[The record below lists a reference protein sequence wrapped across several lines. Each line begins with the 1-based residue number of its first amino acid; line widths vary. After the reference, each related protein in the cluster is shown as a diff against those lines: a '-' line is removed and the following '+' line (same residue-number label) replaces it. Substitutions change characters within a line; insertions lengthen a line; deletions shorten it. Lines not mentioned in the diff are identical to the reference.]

1 MFTDCL
7 DPKKH
12 ACQLVAIQHCSSVG
26 FKGEPSQRCL
36 DPHRSCVWGQVRHM
50 PAPVL
55 NDKRWSIDLEKRIQE
70 AHSADS
76 ASYSKRY
83 GFNPGSGKEIF
94 VIDTPPPYP
103 SGTWHIGAVA
113 QYSMIDVIARSQR
126 LLGKEVY
133 FPWGVDRNGIN
144 IEFTVEKNTKRKMK
158 TYDRAEFLKLCE
170 ETIETFTQAMR
181 KTARR
186 VGLSCDYEREYLTDS
201 PAYRAVTQSIF
212 IELFKKGSIIED
224 LRPNIYDPVEGT
236 TIADA
241 EVERLSR
248 KTRLVDVK
256 WTCDDG
262 TEIVIST
269 TRPEL
274 ICACGVV
281 VVHPDD
287 ARYTHLVGKTIQL
300 PLPVEGRSTSVEIKT
315 HASVKSDFGSG
326 VLMVCSFGDQNDV
339 AVFRELGLTPF
350 QAINLEGKLTEL
362 AGPFAGMKV
371 YDARNAAIEHLE
383 ESGKLV
389 NVVEREQEIPVSERG
404 KNPVEI
410 ILLKEWYVQQT
421 DAQDRMR
428 EHIEE
433 IEFHPLRNKQFLLDW
448 MDNISIDWPIS
459 RRRWY
464 HTEIP
469 IWYSED
475 GAKIV
480 VPPTGTYVQPWCQSP
495 PEGSQ
500 VLSRETREELGSF
513 EALKSELGTLVGE
526 EKVFDTWMDSSNS
539 NLFVSGYLNQP
550 EVFEKAFPTALRPQG
565 KEIVR
570 TWLYYTLLKSNLL
583 LDKPGFKHVWIDG
596 LGMDPWGR
604 KMSKSLGNGIDA
616 DSVLECGAGGRTG
629 SWKVKGPEK
638 TVSLRANKIGSEC
651 FRLWKAC
658 DAQVGDD
665 FHINPEEIEK
675 KYFGVLTKLF
685 NVARFAS
692 QFQIPEDLET
702 TPGNLAIE
710 DKWILAEFSATMDV
724 VRTAWENLDIYTATQ
739 ALKTFGTGVLPSHY
753 LEMVK
758 SRLYDDD
765 MAASWTLHRIV
776 RDFMS
781 AFTPV
786 CPFFTHH
793 ISESLYRISA
803 VDVDAFP
810 TSADSSVGL
819 GTVEGDRL
827 RNLSPAVQSFNG
839 DTWNS
844 KKEQGISLNQP
855 VSGIKIPEELVDFT
869 AILTRMHHLE

>member
-1 MFTDCL
+1 
-7 DPKKH
+7 
-12 ACQLVAIQHCSSVG
+12 
-26 FKGEPSQRCL
+26 
-36 DPHRSCVWGQVRHM
+36 M
-50 PAPVL
+50 PTPRL
-55 NDKRWSIDLEKRIQE
+55 NEKRWSVDLEKKIQTE
-70 AHSADS
+70 HSAS
-76 ASYSKRY
+76 SEEYSQRY
-83 GFNPGSGKEIF
+83 GFNPDSGKEIF

-158 TYDRAEFLKLCE
+158 TYDRAEFLQLCE
-170 ETIETFTQAMR
+170 KTIEEFTQAMR
-181 KTARR
+181 NTARR
-186 VGLSCDYEREYLTDS
+186 VGLSCDFDREYLTDA
-201 PAYRAVTQSIF
+201 PDYRSVTQSIF
-212 IELFKKGSIIED
+212 VELFKNGTIVED

-241 EVERLSR
+241 EVERLQR
-248 KTRLVDVK
+248 KTKLVDVK
-256 WTCDDG
+256 WKLDDG
-262 TEIVIST
+262 SSLIIST

-287 ARYTHLVGKTIQL
+287 ERYQHLVGQKIM
-300 PLPVEGRSTSVEIKT
+300 LPVPVAGRDNYVEIKT
-315 HASVKSDFGSG
+315 HPSVKSEFGSG

-350 QAINLEGKLTEL
+350 QAINLDGCMTEL
-362 AGPFAGMKV
+362 AGQWSGLPV
-371 YDARNAAIEHLE
+371 IEARKAVTEFLESNGQIDKIE
-383 ESGKLV
+383 
-389 NVVEREQEIPVSERG
+389 EREQEVPVSERG

-410 ILLKEWYVQQT
+410 ILLKEWYVRQT
-421 DAQDRMR
+421 HIQDRMKDL
-428 EHIEE
+428 IDE
-433 IEFHPLRNKQFLLDW
+433 ITFHPVRNRQFLLDW

-469 IWYSED
+469 IWYSADE
-475 GAKIV
+475 KYVI
-480 VPPTGTYVQPWCQSP
+480 VPPSGSYVQPWREQP
-495 PEGSQ
+495 PAGSR
-500 VLSRETREELGSF
+500 VLNRISREDVGSF
-513 EALKSELGTLVGE
+513 EDMSDSLGEIIGE

-539 NLFVSGYLNQP
+539 NLFVSGYLNHP
-550 EVFEKAFPTALRPQG
+550 EIFEKSFPTALRPQG

-570 TWLYYTLLKSNLL
+570 TWLYYTLLKSALL

-638 TVSLRANKIGSEC
+638 TVNLKANKIGSEC

-665 FHINPEEIEK
+665 FQINPEEIEQR
-675 KYFGVLTKLF
+675 YFGVLTKLF
-685 NVARFAS
+685 NVSRFAS
-692 QFQIPEDLET
+692 QFDVPNDLDNIPNDL
-702 TPGNLAIE
+702 NIE
-710 DKWILAEFSATMDV
+710 DEWILHEFNSVMSEV
-724 VRTAWENLDIYTATQ
+724 KTAWENLDIYTATQ
-739 ALKTFGTGVLPSHY
+739 ALKTFGTGILPSHY

-758 SRLYDDD
+758 SRLYDGDTK
-765 MAASWTLHRIV
+765 AAWTIHRMV

-781 AFTPV
+781 AFSPI

-793 ISESLYRISA
+793 ISQTIYGFSA
-803 VDVDAFP
+803 VDIDGFP
-810 TSADSSVGL
+810 TNPFTTKYDPERGEYLTSKTFDL
-819 GTVEGDRL
+819 QT
-827 RNLSPAVQSFNG
+827 FNG
-839 DTWNS
+839 EVWGT
-844 KKEQGISLNQP
+844 KKANGVSLNQP
-855 VSGIKIPEELVDFT
+855 ISGVVIPDNLSEFT
-869 AILTRMHHLE
+869 EILTSMHSLE

>member
-1 MFTDCL
+1 
-7 DPKKH
+7 
-12 ACQLVAIQHCSSVG
+12 
-26 FKGEPSQRCL
+26 
-36 DPHRSCVWGQVRHM
+36 M
-50 PAPVL
+50 PAPTL
-55 NDKRWSIDLEKRIQE
+55 SDKRWSIDLEKRIQE
-70 AHSADS
+70 AHTEDS
-76 ASYSKRY
+76 QVYARRY
-83 GFNPGSGKEIF
+83 AFNPESGKEFF

-158 TYDRAEFLKLCE
+158 TYDRAEFLEMCKT
-170 ETIETFTQAMR
+170 TIEEFTQAMR

-186 VGLSCDYEREYLTDS
+186 VGLSCDYDREYLTDS
-201 PAYRAVTQSIF
+201 PEYRTVTQSIF
-212 IELFKKGSIIED
+212 IELFKKGAIIED

-241 EVERLSR
+241 EVERLPR
-248 KTRLVDVK
+248 RTKLIDVQ

-287 ARYTHLVGKTIQL
+287 DRYSHLVGKRIQL
-300 PLPVEGRSTSVEIKT
+300 PMPVHGRETSVEIQT
-315 HASVKSDFGSG
+315 HPSVKSDFGSG

-350 QAINLEGKLTEL
+350 QAINLDGRMTEL
-362 AGPFAGMKV
+362 AGPFAGKTV
-371 YDARNAAIEHLE
+371 LEARAEAIDHLE
-383 ESGKLV
+383 SEGRLV

-410 ILLKEWYVQQT
+410 ILLKEWYVRQT
-421 DAQDRMR
+421 HTQDRIK
-428 EHIEE
+428 EHADA
-433 IEFHPLRNKQFLLDW
+433 IEFHPPRNKQFLLDW

-469 IWYSED
+469 IWYCDDED
-475 GAKIV
+475 KII
-480 VPPTGTYVQPWCQSP
+480 VPPTGMYVQPWCQSP
-495 PEGSQ
+495 PAGSQ
-500 VLSRETREELGSF
+500 VLDRSSREVLGSF
-513 EALKSELGTLVGE
+513 SEMEKDLGTIVGE

-539 NLFVSGYLNQP
+539 NLFVSGYLNHP
-550 EVFEKAFPTALRPQG
+550 DVFEKAFPTALRPQG

-570 TWLYYTLLKSNLL
+570 TWLYYTLLKSTLL
-583 LDKPGFKHVWIDG
+583 LDQPGFQHVWIDG

-629 SWKVKGPEK
+629 SWKVKGPDK

-692 QFQIPEDLET
+692 QFDVPEDLDT
-702 TPGNLAIE
+702 CPDGLAVE
-710 DKWILAEFSATMDV
+710 DEWILAEFQSTMETV
-724 VRTAWENLDIYTATQ
+724 ENAWKNLDIYTATQ

-758 SRLYDDD
+758 SRLYDEDTN
-765 MAASWTLHRIV
+765 AAWTLHRVV

-793 ISESLYRISA
+793 VSTTIYKASA

-810 TSADSSVGL
+810 EQAYPEVAMGTEKGDALRALSSTL
-819 GTVEGDRL
+819 QT
-827 RNLSPAVQSFNG
+827 FNG
-839 DTWNS
+839 DTWGY

-855 VSGIKIPEELVDFT
+855 VSGVKIPESLEAFRT
-869 AILTRMHHLE
+869 ILTRMHSLE

>member
-1 MFTDCL
+1 
-7 DPKKH
+7 
-12 ACQLVAIQHCSSVG
+12 
-26 FKGEPSQRCL
+26 
-36 DPHRSCVWGQVRHM
+36 M
-50 PAPVL
+50 PTPRL
-55 NDKRWSIDLEKRIQE
+55 NEKRWSVDLEKRIQTE
-70 AHSADS
+70 HSANP
-76 ASYSKRY
+76 AEYTKRY
-83 GFNPGSGKEIF
+83 GFNPDSGKEIF

-158 TYDRAEFLKLCE
+158 TYDRAEFLQLCE
-170 ETIETFTQAMR
+170 KTIEEFTQAMR
-181 KTARR
+181 NTARR
-186 VGLSCDYEREYLTDS
+186 VGLSCDFDREYLTDA
-201 PAYRAVTQSIF
+201 PDYRSVTQSIF
-212 IELFKKGSIIED
+212 VELFKNGTIVED

-241 EVERLSR
+241 EVERLTR
-248 KTRLVDVK
+248 KTKLIDII
-256 WTCDDG
+256 WELDDG
-262 TEIVIST
+262 SNVIIST

-287 ARYTHLVGKTIQL
+287 ERYQHLIGKKIKL
-300 PLPVEGRSTSVEIKT
+300 PLPVSGRDDYVEIKT
-315 HASVKSDFGSG
+315 HASVKSEFGSG

-350 QAINLEGKLTEL
+350 QAINLDGCMTEL
-362 AGPFAGMKV
+362 AGQWSGLSV
-371 YDARNAAIEHLE
+371 IEARKAVTEYLENNGKIDKIE
-383 ESGKLV
+383 
-389 NVVEREQEIPVSERG
+389 ERDQEVPVSERG

-410 ILLKEWYVQQT
+410 ILLKEWYVRQT
-421 DAQDRMR
+421 HIQDRMR
-428 EHIEE
+428 ELIED
-433 IEFHPLRNKQFLLDW
+433 ITFHPLRNRQFLLDW

-475 GAKIV
+475 EQYVI
-480 VPPTGTYVQPWCQSP
+480 VPPSGSYVQPWREDP
-495 PEGSQ
+495 PPGSR
-500 VLSRETREELGSF
+500 VLSRETREDVGAIEEMAKELGSI
-513 EALKSELGTLVGE
+513 SGE

-539 NLFVSGYLNQP
+539 NLFVSGYLNHP
-550 EVFEKAFPTALRPQG
+550 EVFEKSFPTALRPQG

-570 TWLYYTLLKSNLL
+570 TWLYYTLLKSALL
-583 LDKPGFKHVWIDG
+583 LDKPGFQHVWIDG

-638 TVSLRANKIGSEC
+638 TVNLKANKIGSEC

-665 FHINPEEIEK
+665 FHINPEEIEQR
-675 KYFGVLTKLF
+675 YFGVLTKLF

-692 QFQIPEDLET
+692 QFDVPDDLESQ
-702 TPGNLAIE
+702 PDNLNIE
-710 DKWILAEFSATMDV
+710 DEWILHEFNSVLLEVGA
-724 VRTAWENLDIYTATQ
+724 AWSNLDIYTATQ
-739 ALKTFGTGVLPSHY
+739 GLKSFGTGILPSHY

-758 SRLYDDD
+758 SRLYDGDLN
-765 MAASWTLHRIV
+765 AAWTIHRIV

-781 AFTPV
+781 AFSPI

-793 ISESLYRISA
+793 ISSTIYGQSA
-803 VDVDAFP
+803 VDVDSFP
-810 TSADSSVGL
+810 SNPFGKQYD
-819 GTVEGDRL
+819 ENRNDYL
-827 RNLSPAVQSFNG
+827 RSKTNELQSFNG
-839 DTWNS
+839 EIWST
-844 KKEQGISLNQP
+844 KKENGISLNQP
-855 VSGIKIPEELVDFT
+855 ISGVTIPENLKEFT
-869 AILTRMHHLE
+869 EILTSMHSLE

>member
-1 MFTDCL
+1 M
-7 DPKKH
+7 
-12 ACQLVAIQHCSSVG
+12 
-26 FKGEPSQRCL
+26 PSPTL
-36 DPHRSCVWGQVRHM
+36 SE
-50 PAPVL
+50 
-55 NDKRWSIDLEKRIQE
+55 KRWSVDLEKKIQE
-70 AHSADS
+70 EHNSDAAK
-76 ASYSKRY
+76 YSKRY
-83 GFNPGSGKEIF
+83 GFKPDSGKEIF

-158 TYDRAEFLKLCE
+158 TYERGEFIELCR
-170 ETIETFTQAMR
+170 ETIEEFTQAMR
-181 KTARR
+181 NTARR
-186 VGLSCDYEREYLTDS
+186 VGLSCDFEREYLTDA
-201 PAYRAVTQSIF
+201 PDYRVVTQSIF
-212 IELFKKGSIIED
+212 VELFKKGTIIED

-241 EVERLSR
+241 EVERLNR
-248 KTRLVDVK
+248 RTQLVDVK
-256 WTCDDG
+256 WETEDG
-262 TEIVIST
+262 QEVVIST

-287 ARYTHLVGKTIQL
+287 KRYAGLIGKKIK
-300 PLPVEGRSTSVEIKT
+300 LPVPVNGRENFVEIQT

-339 AVFRELGLTPF
+339 AIFRELGLTPF
-350 QAINLEGKLTEL
+350 QAINLDGCMTEIS
-362 AGPFAGMKV
+362 GPLSGLSVK
-371 YDARNAAIEHLE
+371 DARKEIIELLQQE
-383 ESGKLV
+383 EKIV
-389 NVVEREQEIPVSERG
+389 NIEVREQEVPVSERG

-410 ILLKEWYVQQT
+410 ILLKEWYVRQT
-421 DAQDRMR
+421 HIQGRMK
-428 EHIEE
+428 ELIED
-433 IEFHPLRNKQFLLDW
+433 IEFHPIRNKQFLLDW

-469 IWYSED
+469 IWYSEND
-475 GAKIV
+475 EFII
-480 VPPTGTYVQPWCQSP
+480 VPPAGIYVQPWREMP
-495 PEGSQ
+495 PTGSR
-500 VLSRETREELGSF
+500 VLSRESRNDVGAYEEMKETLGII
-513 EALKSELGTLVGE
+513 TGE

-570 TWLYYTLLKSNLL
+570 TWLYYTLLKSTLL
-583 LDKPGFKHVWIDG
+583 LDKPGFQHVWIDG

-692 QFQIPEDLET
+692 QFDVPSDLDTAPEGLH
-702 TPGNLAIE
+702 IE
-710 DKWILAEFSATMDV
+710 DKWIFSEFQSTMNEV
-724 VRTAWENLDIYTATQ
+724 ESSWKNLDIYSATQ
-739 ALKTFGTGVLPSHY
+739 ALKAFGTGVLPSHY

-765 MAASWTLHRIV
+765 EMAAWTLHRVV
-776 RDFMS
+776 RDFLS
-781 AFTPV
+781 AFSPI
-786 CPFFTHH
+786 CPFFSHH
-793 ISESLYRISA
+793 ISSTIY
-803 VDVDAFP
+803 DK
-810 TSADSSVGL
+810 SSVEIDSFPQTAIPEVGL
-819 GTVEGDRL
+819 DTEYGDKL
-827 RNLSPAVQSFNG
+827 RSLTSVIQTFNSEVWS
-839 DTWNS
+839 T
-844 KKEQGISLNQP
+844 KKENGISLNQP
-855 VSGIKIPEELVDFT
+855 ISGISIPSEIEEFSSVF
-869 AILTRMHHLE
+869 TRMHKLE

>member
-1 MFTDCL
+1 
-7 DPKKH
+7 
-12 ACQLVAIQHCSSVG
+12 
-26 FKGEPSQRCL
+26 
-36 DPHRSCVWGQVRHM
+36 M
-50 PAPVL
+50 PTPRL
-55 NDKRWSIDLEKRIQE
+55 NEKRWSVDLEKRIQTE
-70 AHSADS
+70 HSANP
-76 ASYSKRY
+76 AEYTKRY
-83 GFNPGSGKEIF
+83 GFNPDSGKEIF

-158 TYDRAEFLKLCE
+158 TYDRAEFLQLCE
-170 ETIETFTQAMR
+170 KTIEEFTQAMR
-181 KTARR
+181 NTARR
-186 VGLSCDYEREYLTDS
+186 VGLSCDFDREYLTDA
-201 PAYRAVTQSIF
+201 PDYRSVTQSIF
-212 IELFKKGSIIED
+212 VELFKNGTIIED

-241 EVERLSR
+241 EVERLTR
-248 KTRLVDVK
+248 KTKLIDVI
-256 WTCDDG
+256 WELDDG
-262 TEIVIST
+262 SNVVIST

-287 ARYTHLVGKTIQL
+287 ERYQHLVGKKIKL
-300 PLPVEGRSTSVEIKT
+300 PLPVSGRDDYVEIKT
-315 HASVKSDFGSG
+315 HASVKSEFGSG

-350 QAINLEGKLTEL
+350 QAINLDGCMTEL
-362 AGPFAGMKV
+362 AGQWSGMTV
-371 YDARNAAIEHLE
+371 IEARKAVTEYLESNGKIDKIE
-383 ESGKLV
+383 
-389 NVVEREQEIPVSERG
+389 ERDQEVPVSERG

-410 ILLKEWYVQQT
+410 ILLKEWYVRQT
-421 DAQDRMR
+421 HIQDRMR
-428 EHIEE
+428 ELIEE
-433 IEFHPLRNKQFLLDW
+433 ITFHPLRNRQFLLDW

-475 GAKIV
+475 EQYVI
-480 VPPTGTYVQPWCQSP
+480 VPPSGTYVQPWREDP
-495 PEGSQ
+495 PPGSR
-500 VLSRETREELGSF
+500 VLSRETREDVGTIEEMAKELGSI
-513 EALKSELGTLVGE
+513 SGE

-539 NLFVSGYLNQP
+539 NLFVSGYLNHP
-550 EVFEKAFPTALRPQG
+550 EVFEKSFPTALRPQG

-570 TWLYYTLLKSNLL
+570 TWLYYTLLKSALL
-583 LDKPGFKHVWIDG
+583 LDKPGFQHVWIDG

-638 TVSLRANKIGSEC
+638 TVNLKANKIGSEC

-665 FHINPEEIEK
+665 FHINPEEIEQR
-675 KYFGVLTKLF
+675 YFGVLTKLF

-692 QFQIPEDLET
+692 QFDVPDDLESQ
-702 TPGNLAIE
+702 PDNLNIE
-710 DKWILAEFSATMDV
+710 DEWILHEFNSVLVEVGA
-724 VRTAWENLDIYTATQ
+724 AWANLDIYTATQ
-739 ALKTFGTGVLPSHY
+739 ALKSFGTGILPSHY

-758 SRLYDDD
+758 SRLYDGDLN
-765 MAASWTLHRIV
+765 AAWTIHRIV

-781 AFTPV
+781 AFSPI

-793 ISESLYRISA
+793 ISSTIYGQSA
-803 VDVDAFP
+803 VDVDSFP
-810 TSADSSVGL
+810 SNPFGKQYD
-819 GTVEGDRL
+819 ENRNDYL
-827 RNLSPAVQSFNG
+827 RSITNELQSFNG
-839 DTWNS
+839 EVWST
-844 KKEQGISLNQP
+844 KKENGISLNQP
-855 VSGIKIPEELVDFT
+855 ISGVAIPENLKEFT
-869 AILTRMHHLE
+869 EILTSMHSLE